1 MHPRLHR
8 DFIWQD
14 LPAELKRYSEMRFYS
29 GYEIDDVYGI
39 YGVNP
44 AKGAVA
50 VVRPDGYVGV
60 IATLGDVKKMEGY
73 LERCMRCITAV

>member
-1 MHPRLHR
+1 MHPRLSR

-29 GYEIDDVYGI
+29 GYEIDDVYGT
-39 YGVNP
+39 YGVDP
-44 AKGAVA
+44 AEGAVA

-60 IATLGDVKKMEGY
+60 ITTLGDVNNVKGY
-73 LERCMRCITAV
+73 LEKCITTV